1 MNLALLNEKIQE
13 ISIPKTVI
21 AERIGIS
28 TQSLYLKLTGKRDIK
43 MSEAK
48 KLGEV
53 LRLTN
58 AEKSSIFFEE

>member
-1 MNLALLNEKIQE
+1 MSLLSLNEKIKE
-13 ISIPKTVI
+13 IGIPKTVI
-21 AERIGIS
+21 ADKIGIS
-28 TQSLYLKLTGKRDIK
+28 TQSLHLKLTGKRDFKI
-43 MSEAK
+43 SEAK

>member
-21 AERIGIS
+21 ADRIGIS
-28 TQSLYLKLTGKRDIK
+28 TQSLYLKLTGKRDFK

>member
-13 ISIPKTVI
+13 ISIPKTII

-28 TQSLYLKLTGKRDIK
+28 TQSLYLKLTGKRDFK

>member
-28 TQSLYLKLTGKRDIK
+28 TQSLYLKLTGKRDFK

>member
-1 MNLALLNEKIQE
+1 MNLELLNEKIQE
-13 ISIPKTVI
+13 ISIPKTII

-28 TQSLYLKLTGKRDIK
+28 TQSLYLKLTGKRDFK